1 MEVPRLFIGLVLT
14 FVFESELLDFW
25 RLSSFFLSS
34 KNSIAFCVELAGS
47 FRMGGLCFFEVEKMP
62 EGFPEFFRSFL
73 LVRERAECERAAE
86 GVSEMESLGCVGLL
100 EGLDLLSASLFLAS
114 RLLRI

>member
-1 MEVPRLFIGLVLT
+1 MLT

-47 FRMGGLCFFEVEKMP
+47 FRMGAMGDLCFFEVEKIP
-62 EGFPEFFRSFL
+62 EEFPEFFRSFL

-86 GVSEMESLGCVGLL
+86 GVSERGSLGCVGLL